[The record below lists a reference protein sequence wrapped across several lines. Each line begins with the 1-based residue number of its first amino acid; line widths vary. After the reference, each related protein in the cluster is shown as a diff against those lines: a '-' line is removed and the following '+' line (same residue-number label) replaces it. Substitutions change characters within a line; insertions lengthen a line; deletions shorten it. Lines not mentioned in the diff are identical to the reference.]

1 MTILR
6 YIIAF
11 VLIINAFAIKAQQEQ
26 SLHFLQNVWQS
37 NLTNPAFVSDKKVQ
51 IMLPSLYFNVNSPDL
66 TVNELFKSNAEGKLT
81 LNDLAGR
88 VKPQNRMNA
97 NVNIQ
102 TLGLSYTLN
111 NKLSLSVYHAV
122 NGNPNVDVNGNLVKL
137 VANGNNQF
145 LGKTVPFNSTL
156 NGSIYGEMGIGAA
169 YKIQSNIS
177 VGARIKLL
185 SGVAGVFTEKNKLNV
200 AFDPNDYSLRFDNN
214 FDVLAYSFST
224 YKNINGASD
233 LVRQGFGG
241 SNKGMAFDVGS
252 TIKVGKINLAASII
266 DLGGAIK
273 WQKDGKRYASN
284 GVYTYTGAH
293 SDDFFNVD
301 SLNSNSFRDTLKN
314 IIGFKESE
322 NPTYK
327 QKLPAKIYLSGT
339 YQLNEKLK
347 LGALFYNENGG
358 LDVSYTGFAVNA
370 TYQLLKQIQL
380 GGTLGLRNGSF
391 SNLGMHFVAQLGPV
405 QLFGV
410 TDNIISAFRPY
421 DSKNANGRL
430 GINIQL

>member
-1 MTILR
+1 
-6 YIIAF
+6 
-11 VLIINAFAIKAQQEQ
+11 
-26 SLHFLQNVWQS
+26 
-37 NLTNPAFVSDKKVQ
+37 
-51 IMLPSLYFNVNSPDL
+51 MLPSLYFNVNSPDL

>member
-6 YIIAF
+6 YILAF

-37 NLTNPAFVSDKKVQ
+37 NLTNPGFVSDKKVQ
-51 IMLPSLYFNVNSPDL
+51 IMLPSLYFNVNSADF
-66 TVNELFKSNAEGKLT
+66 TVNELFKSNSEGKLT
-81 LNDLAGR
+81 LSDVAGR
-88 VKPQNRMNA
+88 VKPQNRMDA
-97 NVNIQ
+97 HVNIQ

-122 NGNPNVDVNGNLVKL
+122 NGNPSVDVNGDLVKL

-156 NGSIYGEMGIGAA
+156 NGSIYGEIGIGAA
-169 YKIQSNIS
+169 YKILSNIS
-177 VGARIKLL
+177 LGARVKLL
-185 SGVAGVFTEKNKLNV
+185 NGVASIFTEKNKLNV
-200 AFDPNDYSLRFDNN
+200 TFDQNDYSLKFEND
-214 FDVLAYSFST
+214 FDVLAYSFSK
-224 YKNINGASD
+224 YKNINGVND

-241 SNKGMAFDVGS
+241 SNKGMAFDVGA
-252 TIKVGKINLAASII
+252 TMKVGKINLAASII
-266 DLGGAIK
+266 DLGGSIK
-273 WQKDGKRYASN
+273 WHNDGKRYASN
-284 GVYTYTGAH
+284 GTYTYSGTH

-301 SLNSNSFRDTLKN
+301 SLNSNGFRDTLKN
-314 IIGFKESE
+314 IIGFKESD
-322 NPTYK
+322 NPSYN
-327 QKLPAKIYLSGT
+327 QKLRAKIYLSGT
-339 YQLNEKLK
+339 YQITEKVR
-347 LGALFYNENGG
+347 LGALLYNENGG
-358 LDVSYTGFAVNA
+358 LSVSHTGFAVNA

>member
-214 FDVLAYSFST
+214 FDVLAYSFSK

>member
-1 MTILR
+1 
-6 YIIAF
+6 
-11 VLIINAFAIKAQQEQ
+11 
-26 SLHFLQNVWQS
+26 
-37 NLTNPAFVSDKKVQ
+37 
-51 IMLPSLYFNVNSPDL
+51 MLPSLYFNVNSPDL

-214 FDVLAYSFST
+214 FDVLAYSFSK